1 MKMLI
6 IKKCVYLYLL
16 KVLKSLTTVF
26 EGILSNFNVAH
37 KEDTVPYLLLM
48 GIMGKTYIRVKR
60 Q

>member
-6 IKKCVYLYLL
+6 IKKYVYLYLL

-37 KEDTVPYLLLM
+37 KEDNVPYLLLM

>member
-6 IKKCVYLYLL
+6 MKKCVYLCLL
-16 KVLKSLTTVF
+16 KVLKSLATVF

-37 KEDTVPYLLLM
+37 KEDNVPYSLLM
-48 GIMGKTYIRVKR
+48 GVMGKIYIRVKS